1 MFHLCSATLTP
12 LPDQR
17 PPTGAEREVRKL
29 IETRGEIPFADFM
42 EIALYHPDGYYSR
55 QGRQGARGDY
65 YTSPIAHPAFG
76 ALIAV
81 QLHAM
86 WKTLGR
92 PSPFWVI
99 DAGAGNGVLASDVL
113 TFANSRF
120 RDFSKSVR
128 YVTLDRAIT
137 TSLHETGQR
146 PSSTRGTGLPFK
158 DVVGCVLS
166 NELIDAFPVH
176 RFEIADGRPQEILV
190 TLDTDGNFIEVI
202 GAPTTP
208 LIAER
213 IAALDM
219 KLYDGFRGE
228 VNLGI
233 GPWMDEVADSLDR
246 GYLLTIDY
254 GYEAAELYSDDRRRG
269 TLQSYYLHTDGHS
282 PYQRIGR
289 QDMTAHV
296 DFTALIDRG
305 LAVGLRPVFLTTQ
318 AEFLH
323 SLGFNEM
330 EKSVRQSNRDREE
343 KSANLSAMRDLVNPN
358 GLGRFKVL
366 VQEKNTGI
374 RRSSD
379 LLPEAEDLRNLRSP
393 STSARHLPRKDAASS
408 FEMNHLWPADDTPC

>member
-1 MFHLCSATLTP
+1 MFHLRSATLT
-12 LPDQR
+12 LHSDQH
-17 PPTGAEREVRKL
+17 PPTGAEREIRKL
-29 IETRGEIPFADFM
+29 IETRGEIPFSEFM

-65 YTSPIAHPAFG
+65 YTSPIGHPAFG

-408 FEMNHLWPADDTPC
+408 FEMNHL